1 VNSSVVYWDACTYLD
16 YLTGAHELKDAM
28 ELLIEDWHKGL
39 VTIVT
44 STLTIAEVLFVRI
57 QGKVDR
63 TRERD
68 IDALFDP
75 PSPRKLLLVEL
86 NRLTALNARD
96 IARIGVQPRDAI
108 HIASAIEAHCP
119 LMHTTDQPLW
129 ARSGLVG
136 GSPALRIEPP
146 SWVKQTEVQ
155 ADIDPGKFTSL
166 VGPTEPPRLPGRSG
180 DAPPA

>member
-1 VNSSVVYWDACTYLD
+1 VNPSIVYWDSCAYLD
-16 YLTGAHELKDAM
+16 YLTGEHELKDAM

-39 VTIVT
+39 VTLVT
-44 STLTIAEVLFVRI
+44 SALTIAEVHFVRV
-57 QGKVDR
+57 QGRVDR

-75 PSPRKLLLVEL
+75 PPPRKLLLVEL

-96 IARIGVQPRDAI
+96 IARKGVQPRDAV

-119 LMHTTDQPLW
+119 LMHTTDKPLW

-136 GSPALRIEPP
+136 GSPALRIEAP
-146 SWVKQTEVQ
+146 SWAKQTEVQ
-155 ADIDPGKFTSL
+155 AEIAPSSFTSL
-166 VGPTEPPRLPGRSG
+166 VDPTGPQLPAAQS
-180 DAPPA
+180 PAVPQD